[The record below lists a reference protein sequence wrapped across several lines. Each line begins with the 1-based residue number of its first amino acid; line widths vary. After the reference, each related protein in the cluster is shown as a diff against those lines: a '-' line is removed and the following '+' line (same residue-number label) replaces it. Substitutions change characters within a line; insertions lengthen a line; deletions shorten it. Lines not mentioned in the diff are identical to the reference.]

1 MQPKQLSLVPQEG
14 AAASSAAVTEE
25 TQEGWSLP
33 TVVWLHM
40 LLLDDLERLAD
51 KATPLEEKFELL
63 RWVFTTPDRDA
74 APFSFATCMKL
85 CGRSATPYHG
95 LMSVAEVREAIEQ
108 YLPRWM
114 AETLEA
120 YPAWIQ
126 RLVRSNPDLVMR
138 RLEDN
143 PQYLNEEAKKHG
155 AMVGKGRLRVVVSN
169 DAPVDDL
176 FSMGERN
183 ATSYH

>member
-1 MQPKQLSLVPQEG
+1 MQPKQLSLVPEDV
-14 AAASSAAVTEE
+14 APPSSAFVSEGP
-25 TQEGWSLP
+25 QEGWSPP
-33 TVVWLHM
+33 TIVWLHM
-40 LLLDDLERLAD
+40 LLLDDLARLAD

-74 APFSFATCMKL
+74 APFSFANCIKL

-95 LMSVAEVREAIEQ
+95 LMSAAEVREAIEQ
-108 YLPRWM
+108 FLPRWM
-114 AETLEA
+114 AETLAA

-126 RLVRSNPDLVMR
+126 RLVRSDPELVMR

-155 AMVGKGRLRVVVSN
+155 AMVGTGRLRLVVSN

-183 ATSYH
+183 ETSYH